1 MPPSDVSLP
10 SDVVLHR
17 TSRSSTSADETHS
30 PTMSD
35 RLTNDAPTPSK
46 RQRTSGDSSAI
57 LNNNKHDL
65 PRHTANN
72 HTYHLGYSAE
82 IDPIIANEKLTKRY
96 FELFMDF
103 INIPTFEIFPV
114 QHMLRWTYSAN
125 EKSACDRM
133 VVYAMMAL
141 GTVHST
147 DSHRSSHRALFK
159 STVYTLLDQLE
170 TEYNLQIAHTL
181 LFMGLAEFADADPR
195 KSFNLFVRLVGCV
208 HLLGLNIEYEGP
220 TSVTAYDL
228 SASMYAECRR
238 RTFWATYATDIY
250 AALSK
255 GDPRIMHGAD
265 IFLRLPCA
273 SDLYDQDKIPKIA
286 FFNQETV
293 LVGVPSSEDLLKM
306 ADMVHLIQ
314 IATICSEVHHNAWRR
329 RNALRT
335 GQPQPHDSSMRRKL
349 EGRLND
355 WAQTYNAALKA
366 RHSGPNNDDL
376 WMGNK
381 ESGARAKRYGG
392 LDILYHYAYME
403 LNRRTYHKPLGRE
416 ELFSYAKNANIHA
429 LETLKLVQQLLK
441 LGGSDTRDYYFATR
455 GPLGGYAVH
464 TAIDILTAAGKA
476 ADILAPQSTIMT
488 LMWGGCELLE
498 HISAWWGTAYIQH
511 QQAKERIQTVFNLCQ
526 AAVIDQKAYF
536 YCLEP
541 METGRDREFDT
552 IYGMDRA
559 QYLRGAY
566 GLSKV
571 VENEI
576 FVIDTNKRAKKV
588 VVS

>member
-1 MPPSDVSLP
+1 
-10 SDVVLHR
+10 
-17 TSRSSTSADETHS
+17 
-30 PTMSD
+30 MSD
-35 RLTNDAPTPSK
+35 RLNNDAPTPSK

-57 LNNNKHDL
+57 LNNSKHDL
-65 PRHTANN
+65 PRHSANT
-72 HTYHLGYSAE
+72 HVCPLGYSAE
-82 IDPIIANEKLTKRY
+82 IDPIVGNEKFTKCY
-96 FELFMDF
+96 LELFMDF
-103 INIPTFEIFPV
+103 TNIPTFEIFPV
-114 QHMLRWTYSAN
+114 QHMWRWIHSDTK
-125 EKSACDRM
+125 KSASDRM
-133 VVYAMMAL
+133 VLYAMMAL
-141 GTVHST
+141 GTVHGNDSQRST
-147 DSHRSSHRALFK
+147 HRAMFK

-195 KSFNLFVRLVGCV
+195 RSFNLFVRLVGCV
-208 HLLGLNIEYEGP
+208 HFLGLNIEYEGP
-220 TSVTAYDL
+220 STVTAYDL
-228 SASMYAECRR
+228 SPSMYAECRR
-238 RTFWATYATDIY
+238 RTFWATYVTDIY

-255 GDPRIMHGAD
+255 GDPRMMHGAD

-273 SDLYDQDKIPKIA
+273 SDLYDRDEIPKIA
-286 FFNQETV
+286 FFNQENV
-293 LVGVPSSEDLLKM
+293 LVGIPSSGELLKM

-314 IATICSEVHHNAWRR
+314 IATICSEVHLNAWRR
-329 RNALRT
+329 RNASRT

-355 WAQTYNAALKA
+355 WAQTYNTALKA
-366 RHSGPNNDDL
+366 KHPGSNNADL

-381 ESGARAKRYGG
+381 DSGARAKRYGG
-392 LDILYHYAYME
+392 LDILYHYAHME

-416 ELFSYAKNANIHA
+416 ELFSYAKNANVHA

-498 HISAWWGTAYIQH
+498 LISEWWGTAYIQH
-511 QQAKERIQTVFNLCQ
+511 QQAKERIQTVFNSCQ
-526 AAVIDQKAYF
+526 VAVYESKAYF
-536 YCLEP
+536 YCSES
-541 METGRDREFDT
+541 METGRDKDFDT

-571 VENEI
+571 GENDI
-576 FVIDTNKRAKKV
+576 FVIDTIKRAKKV